1 MLEYKEIGLGGIRTS
16 AITDQGWQT
25 VRHDR
30 AAVRPDRPEGGADR
44 SRSIARQDRREIY
57 PGRYQTGHER
67 QYVTQL
73 FQTAIVSV
81 FTGGPMAVWR
91 FALSSN
97 PLGDLASACVQLS
110 SNRFIP
116 AGNPFPTNS
125 RNVYLATGGDKSK
138 LAPYEKSIPL
148 FRQLSASRI
157 RRFDPCLAK
166 RGAVSCQLGRLF

>member
-91 FALSSN
+91 FAIFSILLAISRRPVFNSLPTDSYQQVIRSQRTLEMFTSPLATTKASWPPMKRAFLSSDN
-97 PLGDLASACVQLS
+97 SPLHVLGVLIPVSQNGGQSPAS
-110 SNRFIP
+110 
-116 AGNPFPTNS
+116 
-125 RNVYLATGGDKSK
+125 
-138 LAPYEKSIPL
+138 
-148 FRQLSASRI
+148 
-157 RRFDPCLAK
+157 
-166 RGAVSCQLGRLF
+166 